1 MRYSGV
7 PKKELKKA
15 EISLCVM
22 LFWIFIL
29 SASQAVAQSG
39 EEMVKKLAGMGF
51 ENVGFTEDEGE
62 RVYVLQNSTWRLQG
76 VGIGKAVDAI
86 QQEGLPK
93 GKNCRIIVLENN
105 VPQISLSYTP
115 LTANPTDSAATVR
128 RQDWEVSYE
137 LDGAWKKV
145 RKVAKTNSS
154 LFKVDIVLYPRFM
167 FQNYK
172 LSKMYDIVLNLSP
185 AIEVSLWRGMKFT
198 GQVIFPVVN
207 DNYGR
212 LYNDIRPG
220 YVTLSQSIRLPGRIF
235 LKGIAGI
242 YEDQRA
248 GFELQAKYV
257 LPDEH
262 FWLTARLGYTCRGYW
277 ENWAYSHGKQW
288 ATNGHVG
295 IHYYWTK
302 YNTQFSLKGER
313 FLASD
318 HAIGVEMY
326 RHFRYSSIGFYA
338 VKVMDKKDA
347 ANQGLNGGFAFQI
360 ALPPYKQKRKGYIPR
375 VVGGEFGIR
384 YNAGNDSRYGQRYR
398 TSPDDNF
405 LKENSLNSYFI
416 KSELLNF

>member
-1 MRYSGV
+1 
-7 PKKELKKA
+7 
-15 EISLCVM
+15 
-22 LFWIFIL
+22 
-29 SASQAVAQSG
+29 
-39 EEMVKKLAGMGF
+39 MVKRLASMGF
-51 ENVGFTEDEGE
+51 ENVGCTEDEDE
-62 RVYVLQNSTWRLQG
+62 RVYVLQNSAWRLQG
-76 VGIGKAVDAI
+76 VGIGKAVDVI
-86 QQEGLPK
+86 QSDGLPK
-93 GKNCRIIVLENN
+93 GKVCRIIVLENN
-105 VPQISLSYTP
+105 IPQISLSYSP
-115 LTANPTDSAATVR
+115 MPADSTNVVQ
-128 RQDWEVSYE
+128 RQDWDVSYE

-145 RKVAKTNSS
+145 RRVTKSNSS

-167 FQNYK
+167 FQNHK

-185 AIEVSLWRGMKFT
+185 AIEVSFWKGMKFT
-198 GQVIFPVVN
+198 GQVIFPIVN

-235 LKGIAGI
+235 LKGVVGL

-262 FWLTARLGYTCRGYW
+262 FWLTGRLGYTCRGYW
-277 ENWAYSHGKQW
+277 ENWAYSHGKEW

-313 FLASD
+313 FLRND

-338 VKVMDKKDA
+338 HKVMGKADA
-347 ANQGLNGGFAFQI
+347 VYHGLNGGFAFQI
-360 ALPPYKQKRKGYIPR
+360 ALPPYKYKRKGYMPR
-375 VVGGEFGIR
+375 VVSGEFGIR
-384 YNAGNDSRYGQRYR
+384 YNASSEFRYGERYR
-398 TSPDDNF
+398 TAPDDNF
-405 LKENSLNSYFI
+405 LKENSLNPYFI
-416 KSELLNF
+416 KSELFNY